1 MCNQCVRKGLIFMIT
16 WFLSVSPVHANNDAL
31 LTLLQAL
38 HENGTI
44 NTETYELVKQVAQQE
59 QTQPQVVAAT
69 DREEL
74 KQVVKEEVAEATK
87 DQPKVTSKGKFQVES
102 KDGDFSFRVGGRVQV
117 NAATYAEDKLNQND
131 GTEMR
136 RARLFAEGTL
146 WHDWGYKLEY
156 DFVNTGSAGIQDAY
170 LDYNGINGWK
180 IRTGH
185 FKEPFSLQNMTSAKY
200 ITFMERAL
208 PYVFTPGRNIGL
220 GVSTSGNHWSFATGI
235 FGEGID
241 GASTDND
248 EGFGASGRA
257 TFAPVFAE
265 GRLVHLGASASYRAT
280 GSIDGFRVRERPES
294 HVTDTRLVDTG
305 NLDTDDYARFAGE
318 AALVY
323 GPWALESEYY
333 YLTLNREIA
342 GNPDLDFSG
351 YYLQG
356 SWFLTGESMNYKV
369 EEGVFSKITPKGIVG
384 KGGIGAWQL
393 AFRFSS
399 IDLNDRDIWGGE
411 EQNFTAGLNWYATP
425 DIRFAANYINVL
437 NVDGGPAA
445 GDEPSVFQF
454 MTQVEF

>member
-102 KDGDFSFRVGGRVQV
+102 KDGDFSFRVGGRIHA
-117 NAATYAEDKLNQND
+117 NAALHNEDRLHHND

-136 RARLFAEGTL
+136 RARLFAEGRL
-146 WHDWGYKLEY
+146 WRDWGYKLEY
-156 DFVNTGSAGIQDAY
+156 DFVNTGNAGITDAI
-170 LDYNGINGWK
+170 LDYNGIQNLK

-185 FKEPFSLQNMTSAKY
+185 FKEPFSLQNMTSSKY

-208 PYVFTPGRNIGL
+208 PFVFVPGRNIG
-220 GVSTSGNHWSFATGI
+220 VSANTSGSNWSFSAGV
-235 FGEGID
+235 FGQGID
-241 GASTDND
+241 GAAGDND
-248 EGFGASGRA
+248 EGYGGSARG
-257 TFAPVFAE
+257 TYAPMIGE
-265 GRLVHLGASASYRAT
+265 NTRLHLGLSGSYRAT
-280 GSIDGFRVRERPES
+280 GSLDNVRFRDRPES
-294 HVTDTRLVDTG
+294 HVTDQRLFDTG
-305 NLDTDDYARFAGE
+305 NIDTDDFSRFAVE
-318 AALVY
+318 LALIS
-323 GPWALESEYY
+323 GPLTLEGEYY
-333 YLTLNREIA
+333 HLSLNRDLA

-356 SWFLTGESMNYKV
+356 SWFLTGEMKSYNVKS
-369 EEGVFSKITPKGIVG
+369 GAFGKTTPKGIVG
-384 KGGIGAWQL
+384 KGGIGAWQIAL
-393 AFRFSS
+393 RFSS
-399 IDLNDRDIWGGE
+399 IDMNDGDINGGE
-411 EQNFTAGLNWYATP
+411 ETNLTAGLNWFVTP
-425 DIRFAANYINVL
+425 DIRLSANYVSVL
-437 NVDGGPAA
+437 EVDGGPAA
-445 GDEPSVFQF
+445 GDEPDIFQI
-454 MTQVEF
+454 MTLVEF